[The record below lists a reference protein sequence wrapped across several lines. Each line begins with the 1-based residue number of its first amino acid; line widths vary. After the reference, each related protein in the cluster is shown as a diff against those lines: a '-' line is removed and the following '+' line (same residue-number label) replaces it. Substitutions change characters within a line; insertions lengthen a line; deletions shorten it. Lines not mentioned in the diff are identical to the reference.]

1 MGKDYVRKELEDKL
15 DELSAIE
22 KNALKELTKL
32 PEGKI
37 YAKRRGENCCQF
49 FWKKDSE
56 TDWQYLK
63 KSEDKFATELI
74 QREYT
79 EKVLKTIC
87 EQRKL
92 IEKFVKK
99 YNEKSVEETDDSSKA
114 LDELQKKYDDIEDKY
129 LRAEAEM
136 ANMTQRFKKEQEM
149 LLKYEGQDLARDILP
164 VIDNLNR
171 ALEIEVDND
180 ASQQLKK
187 GIEMVARDM
196 EKALKNNNV
205 TKIDS
210 LGKVFD
216 PTLHQAVKT
225 VPVEEGQEPETIVQ
239 VFQDG
244 YMLKD
249 RVLRPAMVVVAQ

>member
-1 MGKDYVRKELEDKL
+1 MIIERGGDVSEEKVKASEQNED
-15 DELSAIE
+15 IE
-22 KNALKELTKL
+22 KEIKEIKSSVFEEI
-32 PEGKI
+32 EG
-37 YAKRRGENCCQF
+37 R
-49 FWKKDSE
+49 KKE
-56 TDWQYLK
+56 
-63 KSEDKFATELI
+63 I
-74 QREYT
+74 
-79 EKVLKTIC
+79 EKVI
-87 EQRKL
+87 
-92 IEKFVKK
+92 
-99 YNEKSVEETDDSSKA
+99 DSSKA

>member
-1 MGKDYVRKELEDKL
+1 MI
-15 DELSAIE
+15 IE
-22 KNALKELTKL
+22 
-32 PEGKI
+32 
-37 YAKRRGENCCQF
+37 RGGDVSEEEVKVSEQND
-49 FWKKDSE
+49 DSE
-56 TDWQYLK
+56 K
-63 KSEDKFATELI
+63 EIKEDD
-74 QREYT
+74 
-79 EKVLKTIC
+79 KVSS
-87 EQRKL
+87 
-92 IEKFVKK
+92 VG
-99 YNEKSVEETDDSSKA
+99 NEKSVEETDDSSKA

-149 LLKYEGQDLARDILP
+149 LLKYEGQDLSRDILP

>member
-1 MGKDYVRKELEDKL
+1 MIIERGGDVSEEKVKASEQNED
-15 DELSAIE
+15 IE
-22 KNALKELTKL
+22 KEIKE
-32 PEGKI
+32 
-37 YAKRRGENCCQF
+37 
-49 FWKKDSE
+49 D
-56 TDWQYLK
+56 D
-63 KSEDKFATELI
+63 KSSSVE
-74 QREYT
+74 
-79 EKVLKTIC
+79 
-87 EQRKL
+87 
-92 IEKFVKK
+92 
-99 YNEKSVEETDDSSKA
+99 NEKSVEETDDSSKA

>member
-1 MGKDYVRKELEDKL
+1 MIIERGGDVSEEKVKASEQNED
-15 DELSAIE
+15 IE
-22 KNALKELTKL
+22 KEIKE
-32 PEGKI
+32 
-37 YAKRRGENCCQF
+37 
-49 FWKKDSE
+49 D
-56 TDWQYLK
+56 
-63 KSEDKFATELI
+63 DKASSVE
-74 QREYT
+74 
-79 EKVLKTIC
+79 
-87 EQRKL
+87 
-92 IEKFVKK
+92 
-99 YNEKSVEETDDSSKA
+99 NEKPVEETDDSSKA

>member
-1 MGKDYVRKELEDKL
+1 MIIERGGDVSEEKVKASEQNKD
-15 DELSAIE
+15 IE
-22 KNALKELTKL
+22 KEIKE
-32 PEGKI
+32 
-37 YAKRRGENCCQF
+37 
-49 FWKKDSE
+49 D
-56 TDWQYLK
+56 
-63 KSEDKFATELI
+63 DKASSVE
-74 QREYT
+74 
-79 EKVLKTIC
+79 
-87 EQRKL
+87 
-92 IEKFVKK
+92 
-99 YNEKSVEETDDSSKA
+99 NEKSVEETDDSSKA